1 MSVAVALS
9 GGADSLL
16 ALSLL
21 QEQGC
26 KPVAFHASFW
36 GSKSREHLLQEELAA
51 VCARMG
57 VSFHRLDLRRVF
69 DREVVQPFIRDYARG
84 LTPNPCA
91 WCNRRIK
98 FKALMRAVLDLGLT
112 RMATG
117 HYAGLVEHC
126 PSPPGLFR
134 GCDRD
139 KDQSYFLA
147 LVGREHLKAAHFPL
161 AEWTKDQVHA
171 ELAKRG
177 LYPVSGRE
185 SQEICFIPDNDYRA
199 FLAAQDIC
207 LPGEG
212 KIVDVQGRTLG
223 RHQGLHRYTVGQ
235 RRGLGIAYSEPLYVL
250 AKDMGSNTLVVGP
263 RRQLQAASCRV
274 RLTNALVEPE
284 YWPQHLWVQTNYRQA
299 PGPVRVGIQEKDILV
314 SFEQPRTPGSPGQ
327 IAVFYS
333 EQGRVLG
340 GGEIHV

>member
-16 ALSLL
+16 TLSLL

-26 KPVAFHASFW
+26 KPVAVHASFW
-36 GSKSREHLLQEELAA
+36 GDKSRERRLQEQLAA
-51 VCARMG
+51 VCVRMG
-57 VSFHRLDLRRVF
+57 VSFHPLDLRRAF

-98 FKALMRAVLDLGLT
+98 FKALMRAVLDLGLA

-117 HYAGLVEHC
+117 HYAGLVEEC

-134 GCDRD
+134 GRDRD

-147 LVGREHLKAAHFPL
+147 LVGREQLKTALFPL
-161 AEWTKDQVHA
+161 AEWNKDQVHTQ
-171 ELAKRG
+171 LAKLG
-177 LYPVSGRE
+177 LHPVSGRE

-199 FLAAQDIC
+199 FLAAQDIS

-212 KIVDVQGRTLG
+212 KIVDEQGRILG
-223 RHQGLHRYTVGQ
+223 RHQGLHRYTLGQ

-284 YWPQHLWVQTNYRQA
+284 HWPQQVWVQTNYRQA
-299 PGPVRVGIQEKDILV
+299 PGPVRVEIQDREVLV

-333 EQGRVLG
+333 DQGRVLG
-340 GGEIHV
+340 GGEIHA